1 MVELYAF
8 ITFDC
13 GEGLFPAGDWSLCEG
28 LACYSGGAAYVR
40 TLPPLDADGGDVIL
54 DLGEVCSSAEVLVN
68 GKSAGVRIAP
78 PYRFDITD
86 FLKKDGENELRIE
99 VYNTLANFY
108 LAIPTRY
115 GGSPVSGLLT
125 EPVIKI
131 YKKE

>member
-1 MVELYAF
+1 MKKLPTHIAF
-8 ITFDC
+8 IMD
-13 GEGLFPAGDWSLCEG
+13 GNRRWAVRRGLSKM
-28 LACYSGGAAYVR
+28 
-40 TLPPLDADGGDVIL
+40 
-54 DLGEVCSSAEVLVN
+54 LGHNKGAEVLVN